1 MDTRKRIPVALRHA
15 SGAACLAFILSSC
28 GGEGPVDPIRNPGDF
43 NRAMRSGGLDRVYDV
58 HVPAT
63 VDPSQPLPLV
73 ILLHGVPRLSGMA
86 VITGFDE
93 VADRFGYVVAYPRA
107 FQTLDWNVGC
117 EICSSVAIDDVDDVR
132 FIRDLIDDLA
142 DQVAINRSRVYVA
155 GFSQGALMTHFL
167 GCELASEIAAFGSVA
182 ATMIDEVE
190 ETCSPSRAAPWLF
203 IQGTEDAEFP
213 WEGRVGELSSTIS
226 ARATVATWAG
236 LNGCSA
242 SPAVTELPDTED
254 DGTTVTL
261 EEYRSCSGGAQLD
274 FYIVNGGGHTWPDA
288 PVEFGS
294 TKSLEINASELLAEF
309 FSGH

>member
-1 MDTRKRIPVALRHA
+1 MKTRKRVPDVAGSALC
-15 SGAACLAFILSSC
+15 GICLSFVLTSC
-28 GGEGPVDPIRNPGDF
+28 GGEAPVDPIQNPGDF
-43 NRAMRSGGLDRVYDV
+43 NRSLRSGGLDRVYDV
-58 HVPAT
+58 HVPLE
-63 VDPSQPLPLV
+63 VNISQPSPLV

-86 VITGFDE
+86 VMTGFDA
-93 VADRFGYVVAYPRA
+93 VAARFGYVVAYPRA

-117 EICSSVAIDDVDDVR
+117 EICSSAAIDDVDDVG

-142 DQVAINRSRVYVA
+142 QQVAIDRSRVYVA
-155 GFSQGALMTHFL
+155 GFSQGALMAHFL
-167 GCELASEIAAFGSVA
+167 GCELADEIAAFGSVA

-190 ETCSPSRAAPWLF
+190 EACSPSRAAPWLF

-226 ARATVATWAG
+226 ARATVAAWAG
-236 LNGCSA
+236 LSGCSTN
-242 SPAVTELPDTED
+242 PAVTELPDTED

-261 EEYRSCSGGAQLD
+261 EEYRSCSGGADLD

-309 FSGH
+309 FSVH